1 MILLSVLVDIVLP
14 VFVIIALGFVT
25 ARMLTIDAHTLSRV
39 SLYVLGPALVYSKLV
54 ETTVTSTDLVQI
66 VLFTVVGTLLVLA
79 LSWAVA
85 RLLRLDQ
92 SKESGF
98 ILSSSFNNCGNY
110 GLPLVLFAFGQQ
122 GLERALIY
130 FVTSA
135 FLVNTLAVFVA
146 SRGKA
151 RVTTSLSNIFRIP
164 MIYAIAAAFLVRLGN
179 ISVPALLSKPVG
191 MVGEATIPV
200 LLLLLGVQ
208 LARSSFGR
216 QIPLICAATV
226 IKLIG
231 AAAIGI
237 VLAAAMGLTGV
248 TRQTCI
254 VEHATPTGVMTSI
267 LAIEFGTEP
276 ELVTGVIFASTLAS
290 IATMTVLVSWLS

>member
-1 MILLSVLVDIVLP
+1 VILLSVLFDIVLP
-14 VFVIIALGFVT
+14 VFIIIGLGFVL
-25 ARMLTIDAHTLSRV
+25 ARLLTVDAQTLSRV
-39 SLYVLGPALVYSKLV
+39 SLYILGPALVYSKLV
-54 ETTVTSTDLVQI
+54 ETTVTRTDLVQI
-66 VLFTVVGTLLVLA
+66 ILFTIVGTLLVLA
-79 LSWAVA
+79 LSWTVA
-85 RLLRLDQ
+85 RVLRLNQ

-98 ILSSSFNNCGNY
+98 MLSSSFNNCGNY

-151 RVTTSLSNIFRIP
+151 RVTTSLSNIFKIP
-164 MIYAIAAAFLVRLGN
+164 MIYAIAAAFVVRAAN
-179 ISVPALLSKPVG
+179 ISVPALLSQPLE
-191 MVGEATIPV
+191 MVADATIPV
-200 LLLLLGVQ
+200 MLLLLGVQ
-208 LARSSFGR
+208 LARSSLGR

-226 IKLIG
+226 VKLLG

-237 VLAAAMGLTGV
+237 AVAAAMGLTGV

-267 LAIEFGTEP
+267 LALEFGSEP
-276 ELVTGVIFASTLAS
+276 ELATGVIFASTLAS
-290 IATMTVLVSWLS
+290 IATMTILVSWLS